1 MGLLSNATRDVGEYT
16 DGRLDA
22 IKEVQ
27 GTHRLKI
34 VRTIARQN
42 RKGGTQLDV
51 DFDVVASTAS
61 VFTPGL
67 RVRHIEFLSTADGGA
82 EWFFRALA
90 RLIAAA
96 TKAEPQSVTQDD
108 LDAIENDAELLAGC
122 EVTADVTPDSKNPE
136 YNRVRFSPAADEPV
150 TAAAPVLK
158 VPPVKD
164 GRAAEKAAAPAAQPA
179 KRGVLA
185 RRDSIPF

>member
-42 RKGGTQLDV
+42 RKGGTQLDI
-51 DFDVVASTAS
+51 DFDVVSSTAA

-67 RVRHIEFLSTADGGA
+67 RVRHIEFLSTTDGGA
-82 EWFFRALA
+82 EWFFRAIA

-96 TKAEPQSVTQDD
+96 TKASPTSVTQDD
-108 LDAIENDAELLAGC
+108 LDVIEDDSEILAGC
-122 EVTADVTPDSKNPE
+122 EVVAEVTADLKNPE
-136 YNRVRFSPAADEPV
+136 YNRVRFSAV
-150 TAAAPVLK
+150 T
-158 VPPVKD
+158 
-164 GRAAEKAAAPAAQPA
+164 ESAPAAKAVTEEAPA
-179 KRGVLA
+179 AVPAGPKAAGVLA
-185 RRDSIPF
+185 GRADKIPF